1 MAQIPFDVY
10 SLDSNAQNY
19 NYPMNWLSY
28 LTTFILLTIAI
39 LVFIATVGRSKGKM
53 QKNKWLNSFDLVANM
68 KHFNVREG

>member
-28 LTTFILLTIAI
+28 LTTFILITIAI
-39 LVFIATVGRSKGKM
+39 LVFVSTVGKSKGK
-53 QKNKWLNSFDLVANM
+53 
-68 KHFNVREG
+68 R